1 LSNGLH
7 SYTVYAVDG
16 DGNFA
21 SSSRTFSVNSTT
33 CILSCSNKECGS
45 DGCGGSC
52 GTCLSTQ
59 SCTGNVCVNN
69 VVSPTC
75 FDGIPNQGETGVD
88 CGGPCSACQM
98 STGITYY
105 ISTGGSDGASGSIN
119 SPWKTLA
126 YACSVV
132 KNAGDIIHVN
142 QGTFPEYSQCNLAV
156 GVSIEGEGT
165 SSIIESHVTGSV
177 YSDMFTIMLVSSSTT
192 NGHQHISNLKMDG
205 DALTAYG
212 AIYVEKRSNV
222 EISHCMIVHF
232 FYYALGFDGGNSK
245 SGGYFV
251 PPVTYPTGNKVH
263 DCIIDDCSAYYP
275 ANEPVNG
282 EGKGAITVNGQE
294 GMLIYNNILTQTSRA
309 PGNNGYLIKGVAG
322 MNKGLKIFNNTI
334 VKAPYD
340 GTTWDFAIELWLCRG
355 GVEIYNND
363 ITGSVDISGSGG
375 ELTASTQKTGSYTY
389 GVYIHD
395 NYIHQTNSES
405 FEGIR
410 GILIEQSAEDVII
423 ERNHIKSVAT
433 GIYMPLGYA
442 GSTLKNVYI
451 QYNIIEDLAGPNWQT
466 RGMLI
471 GNPGGYTCDNI
482 NINNNI
488 FIARDT
494 ALTTM
499 QGIEIPMVGATSN
512 VNIKN
517 NIVQGFDKEP
527 VYASGSSGETL
538 KNVVIT
544 NNIFYNNGN
553 NNQPLFNGITASP
566 YVYQNN
572 QEGVDPKFVSA
583 TNFHLKS
590 TSPAIDKGINVGLI
604 SDYEGNTVPYP
615 AGGAPDIG
623 AYEYR

>member
-1 LSNGLH
+1 
-7 SYTVYAVDG
+7 
-16 DGNFA
+16 
-21 SSSRTFSVNSTT
+21 
-33 CILSCSNKECGS
+33 
-45 DGCGGSC
+45 
-52 GTCLSTQ
+52 
-59 SCTGNVCVNN
+59 
-69 VVSPTC
+69 
-75 FDGIPNQGETGVD
+75 
-88 CGGPCSACQM
+88 
-98 STGITYY
+98 
-105 ISTGGSDGASGSIN
+105 
-119 SPWKTLA
+119 
-126 YACSVV
+126 
-132 KNAGDIIHVN
+132 
-142 QGTFPEYSQCNLAV
+142 
-156 GVSIEGEGT
+156 
-165 SSIIESHVTGSV
+165 
-177 YSDMFTIMLVSSSTT
+177 
-192 NGHQHISNLKMDG
+192 
-205 DALTAYG
+205 
-212 AIYVEKRSNV
+212 
-222 EISHCMIVHF
+222 
-232 FYYALGFDGGNSK
+232 
-245 SGGYFV
+245 
-251 PPVTYPTGNKVH
+251 
-263 DCIIDDCSAYYP
+263 
-275 ANEPVNG
+275 
-282 EGKGAITVNGQE
+282 
-294 GMLIYNNILTQTSRA
+294 MLIYNNILTQTSRA

-553 NNQPLFNGITASP
+553 NNQPLFSGITASP

-572 QEGVDPKFVSA
+572 QEGVNPSFVSS
-583 TNFHLKS
+583 TNFHLNPG
-590 TSPAIDKGINVGLI
+590 SPAIDKGINVGST
-604 SDYEGNTVPYP
+604 SDYDGNSVPY
-615 AGGAPDIG
+615 GSAPDIG